1 MQTTVP
7 TRFWHL
13 LDDGRVQCDLCPRA
27 CRLRE
32 GQRGLCFVR
41 SRQADG
47 VVLTAYGRSS
57 GFGVDPIEKK
67 PLFHYRPGSAV
78 LSFGTA
84 GCNLACRF
92 CQNWDISQARAEEVL
107 AETAAPE
114 KIAASA
120 ARLGVPSVAFTYNDP
135 VVFHEYAVDTA
146 RACRARGIGTVAVTA
161 GYVKPEPRAEFYAL
175 MDAANVDLK
184 SLDDGFYRR
193 YCGGRLAPVL
203 ETLEYIRSQTSTWL
217 EVTTLLIPGLNDSP
231 EEVGALAQWV
241 AGHLGEDTP
250 LHFSAFHP
258 AFRMTDRPPTPAAT
272 LAEARRLARAR
283 GLRFVY
289 TGNVDDPEGQ
299 ATRCPGCGA
308 RLVGRDQY
316 RLTAWG
322 LDEGARCRACGTA
335 CPGVFDPAPGGAGP
349 RRPPAP
355 PR

>member
-1 MQTTVP
+1 LPGGDPGRIIGPMQTTVP

-120 ARLGVPSVAFTYNDP
+120 ARLGSRV
-135 VVFHEYAVDTA
+135 
-146 RACRARGIGTVAVTA
+146 
-161 GYVKPEPRAEFYAL
+161 
-175 MDAANVDLK
+175 
-184 SLDDGFYRR
+184 SLS
-193 YCGGRLAPVL
+193 P
-203 ETLEYIRSQTSTWL
+203 TTTRSCSTSTRW
-217 EVTTLLIPGLNDSP
+217 I
-231 EEVGALAQWV
+231 
-241 AGHLGEDTP
+241 
-250 LHFSAFHP
+250 
-258 AFRMTDRPPTPAAT
+258 
-272 LAEARRLARAR
+272 
-283 GLRFVY
+283 
-289 TGNVDDPEGQ
+289 
-299 ATRCPGCGA
+299 
-308 RLVGRDQY
+308 
-316 RLTAWG
+316 
-322 LDEGARCRACGTA
+322 
-335 CPGVFDPAPGGAGP
+335 
-349 RRPPAP
+349 PPAP
-355 PR
+355 AAPGASARWRSPPAT